1 MTTSQLESATHW
13 TIDYTDIDPI
23 RLRDPVA
30 EALCVLEPGDPFV
43 ITYHDLVKAAGHS
56 CPTASGAYRLAQVGL
71 AALYPDSIPVRSEI
85 AVTVAGPR
93 EDPQYGVISR
103 LLSYI
108 TGAAAE
114 DGFAGLAGGYGGR
127 NGLLHFD
134 EWDAE
139 GVSARFE
146 RTDTG
151 EAVEVTYHVG
161 DVPSAG
167 PAAGILPAILDG
179 SASPEERETFA
190 EIWHGRVRRV
200 LTDDDLFTVTPV
212 GQP

>member
-1 MTTSQLESATHW
+1 MTTSDHEPATHW
-13 TIDYTDIDPI
+13 NIEYADIAPI
-23 RLRDPVA
+23 RLTDPVA
-30 EALCVLEPGDPFV
+30 EALGVLDPGDPFV

-56 CPTASGAYRLAQVGL
+56 CPTASGAYRIAQLGL
-71 AALYPDSIPVRSEI
+71 DALYPDSFPVRSEI
-85 AVTVAGPR
+85 AVTVPGPR
-93 EDPQYGVISR
+93 DDPQYGVISR

-134 EWDAE
+134 EWETE

-146 RTDTG
+146 RTDTE

-167 PAAGILPAILDG
+167 PVAGILPSILDG
-179 SASPEERETFA
+179 SASAEDRERFA
-190 EIWHGRVRRV
+190 EVWHGRVRTV
-200 LTDDDLFTVTPV
+200 LTDDTLFTVTPV